1 MIKICRTQ
9 LHYCLFRQ
17 RIFRFFMFPL
27 HFPLHFSPPPHAFSC
42 FLPLYHAVSIYPSSI
57 IYYNVCPSVFV
68 NLNQRK
74 AQKMPFPVKKSSE
87 FLRDW
92 QKSYTFALAF
102 EKRLP
107 ARQLKKRFF
116 ERFAIQTSSTRE
128 ATFTLPDEGAM
139 KVRVQERNRQ
149 SALRSGE
156 TNE

>member
-1 MIKICRTQ
+1 M
-9 LHYCLFRQ
+9 HYHVLSCIPAFH
-17 RIFRFFMFPL
+17 
-27 HFPLHFSPPPHAFSC
+27 HFH
-42 FLPLYHAVSIYPSSI
+42 PSSI
-57 IYYNVCPSVFV
+57 IYYNVCPSRPV

-107 ARQLKKRFF
+107 ARQLRKRFF